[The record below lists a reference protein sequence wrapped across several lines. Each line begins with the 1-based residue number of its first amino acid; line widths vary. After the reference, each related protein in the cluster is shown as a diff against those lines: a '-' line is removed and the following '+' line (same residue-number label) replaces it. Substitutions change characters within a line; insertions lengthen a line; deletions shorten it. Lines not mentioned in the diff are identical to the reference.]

1 MYHACTAPKR
11 CAAAR
16 TRVRAPGPLDALE
29 ESAVQATEDAIECDV
44 LVVGGGPGGSTA
56 ATLLRKQGRH
66 VVQLEKDRHP
76 RFHIGESLLPANLP
90 IFDALG
96 VMDKVRALGV
106 LKLGADFPSQ
116 DGNYQTF
123 HFRRSLGGTPPH
135 AFQVKREEFDQML
148 FEHARASGVDARE
161 NVRVESVELG
171 GIGKVVARA
180 KDAAGNAL
188 TVRAKYLVDA
198 SGRDTLLG
206 NALKL
211 KRKNDAHQSAA
222 IFAHFKGVEARP
234 AEDAGNISIY
244 NFKHGWCWFIPL
256 RDGVMSI
263 GCVCRPEYLKQRRGR
278 NEEFLLATLALMP
291 DAQRRLQQAAMVSDV
306 RVTGNYSYTCERM
319 HGPGWVMVGDAWAF
333 VDPVFSSGV
342 YLAMHSGKQAAA
354 LVGAALDEPAREAG
368 LQAAFERRV
377 RRGVRVFSW
386 FIYRFNSPVMRHLF
400 AHPGNQWQLEQGVIS
415 MLAGDVFDN
424 PLVMRKLKLFK
435 FVYACYGV
443 RDLRRWLGE
452 LIERRRQAKVAFS
465 GGNTPVDPA

>member
-1 MYHACTAPKR
+1 VCGADAPRPPKP
-11 CAAAR
+11 AAAS
-16 TRVRAPGPLDALE
+16 RASQRGE
-29 ESAVQATEDAIECDV
+29 ESAVQATENAIDCDV
-44 LVVGGGPGGSTA
+44 LVVGGGPGGSTT
-56 ATLLRKQGRH
+56 ATLLQKQGLR
-66 VVQLEKDRHP
+66 VVQLEKERHP

-90 IFDALG
+90 ILDALG

-106 LKLGADFPSQ
+106 LKLGADFPSE

-123 HFRRSLGGTPPH
+123 HFARSLGGTPPH

-161 NVRVESVELG
+161 NVKVEKVELG
-171 GIGKVVARA
+171 GVGNVVAHA
-180 KDAAGNAL
+180 KDASGAAL
-188 TVRAKYLVDA
+188 VVRAKYLVDA
-198 SGRDTLLG
+198 SGRDTLVG

-222 IFAHFKGVEARP
+222 IFAHFRGVEARP
-234 AEDAGNISIY
+234 GDDAGNISIY
-244 NFKHGWCWFIPL
+244 NFAHGWCWFIPL
-256 RDGVMSI
+256 RDGIMSI

-291 DAQRRLQQAAMVSDV
+291 DAQRRMQHAEMVSEV
-306 RVTGNYSYTCERM
+306 RVTGNYSYACERM
-319 HGPGWVMVGDAWAF
+319 YGPGWVMVGDAWAF

-342 YLAMHSGKQAAA
+342 YLAMHSGRQAAA
-354 LVGAALDEPAREAG
+354 LVGEILRQPEREAT
-368 LQAAFERRV
+368 LQAAFERRI

-424 PLVMRKLKLFK
+424 TLVMRKLKLFK

>member
-1 MYHACTAPKR
+1 VQHSGGLPQRGQDRAVG
-11 CAAAR
+11 AR
-16 TRVRAPGPLDALE
+16 SLARA
-29 ESAVQATEDAIECDV
+29 
-44 LVVGGGPGGSTA
+44 
-56 ATLLRKQGRH
+56 GR
-66 VVQLEKDRHP
+66 QQCRH
-76 RFHIGESLLPANLP
+76 RG
-90 IFDALG
+90 
-96 VMDKVRALGV
+96 LGV

-161 NVRVESVELG
+161 GVKVEAVELG
-171 GIGKVVARA
+171 GVGKVVARA
-180 KDAAGNAL
+180 KDSAGNAL
-188 TVRAKYLVDA
+188 SVRAKYLVDA
-198 SGRDTLLG
+198 SGRDTLVG

-222 IFAHFKGVEARP
+222 IFAHFNGVEARP
-234 AEDAGNISIY
+234 GEDAGNISIY
-244 NFKHGWCWFIPL
+244 NFEHGWCWFIPL

-278 NEEFLLATLALMP
+278 NEEFLQATLALMP
-291 DAQRRLQQAAMVSDV
+291 DAQRRMQHAGIVSDV

-342 YLAMHSGKQAAA
+342 YLAMHSGKQAAE
-354 LVGAALDEPAREAG
+354 LVGAILEQPARESA
-368 LQAAFERRV
+368 LQAAFERRI

-424 PLVMRKLKLFK
+424 ALVMRKLKLFK
-435 FVYACYGV
+435 FIYACYGV

-452 LIERRRQAKVAFS
+452 LLERRRQAKVAFS